1 MTEPHLLHECNLHL
15 PLWKC
20 LEMGCKAQY
29 DELQRLIEE
38 KALSPEGKAS
48 QEVLEALYLLSTY
61 FPDNPVFDC
70 TETKPA
76 THEPPPNRQSFQSH
90 HEKHA

>member
-1 MTEPHLLHECNLHL
+1 MTEPHFLHECNLHL

-29 DELQRLIEE
+29 DELQRLIDESE
-38 KALSPEGKAS
+38 LTPEGEES
-48 QEVLEALYLLSTY
+48 QDVLEALYLLSIF

-70 TETKPA
+70 TEIKPA
-76 THEPPPNRQSFQSH
+76 THEPPPEFQRLEQH
-90 HEKHA
+90 RENNA

>member
-1 MTEPHLLHECNLHL
+1 MTEPHFLHECHLHL

-29 DELQRLIEE
+29 EKLQQLIDEH
-38 KALSPEGKAS
+38 ALMPESKES
-48 QEVLEALYLLSTY
+48 HQVLEALYLLSTY

-76 THEPPPNRQSFQSH
+76 THEPTSEFQRPEQH
-90 HEKHA
+90 HEKNV